1 MPGRLRQA
9 TGTAAA
15 DPKLDAPYIPGLQF
29 NESLT
34 WRAGKA
40 IPVADLLSRLQNL
53 SQELKALEQD
63 QVERTAFTRVA
74 QDLASANLIAHKD
87 KGIRAYTACCV
98 VDILRLCAPDAP
110 FKNAQ
115 LKVYMKTWRK
125 CSSLTKLRTSSQSL
139 STRFYRVLP
148 IPLMRITSNMPT
160 FSSPWLKPKASS
172 CLPMWIM
179 QTPSFCRC
187 SQYALISCQAHSKGQ
202 QEARLK
208 ELWNTI

>member
-9 TGTAAA
+9 PGHAAA
-15 DPKLDAPYIPGLQF
+15 DQQPDAPYIPGLQF

-40 IPVADLLSRLQNL
+40 IPVGDLLSRLQNL

-115 LKVYMKTWRK
+115 LKV
-125 CSSLTKLRTSSQSL
+125 
-139 STRFYRVLP
+139 
-148 IPLMRITSNMPT
+148 
-160 FSSPWLKPKASS
+160 
-172 CLPMWIM
+172 
-179 QTPSFCRC
+179 
-187 SQYALISCQAHSKGQ
+187 
-202 QEARLK
+202 
-208 ELWNTI
+208 